1 MENGIETTYNFK
13 LAAKG
18 TLKIMSLNNAE
29 QALAGMRV
37 VVTTMDGSNVGEYT
51 TGADG
56 SVIVNDL
63 QPGWYVVKEITAPN
77 GYTVSDNAEQK

>member
-1 MENGIETTYNFK
+1 M
-13 LAAKG
+13 
-18 TLKIMSLNNAE
+18 KIMSLNNAE

-37 VVTTMDGSNVGEYT
+37 VVTTMDGGQVGEYT

-77 GYTVSDNAEQK
+77 GYTVF